1 MNYEVYQLVPIVNQ
15 GVFIFE
21 HQKELEEYEF
31 DTVEEMVK
39 FARHMNQLVSDANY
53 RPKRGYKKIGGIR
66 IHEELFTNF
75 TKLTNSLADLM
86 NMKMKKQPDYSR
98 LILFKKDEEMTA
110 DFQDPYFQSML
121 KRLHKK
127 WQEDGLSA
135 ESFPS
140 IEIIIID
147 D

>member
-1 MNYEVYQLVPIVNQ
+1 MNYEVYQVLPVL
-15 GVFIFE
+15 GMCIFK
-21 HQKELEEYEF
+21 HQKELDEYEF

-75 TKLTNSLADLM
+75 TKLTNSLADLL
-86 NMKMKKQPDYSR
+86 NMGKKPDYSR
-98 LILFKKDEEMTA
+98 LILFKKDEEMGM
-110 DFQDPYFQSML
+110 DFEDPYFKNMI

-135 ESFPS
+135 ELFPS

>member
-1 MNYEVYQLVPIVNQ
+1 MNYKVYQGLPVL
-15 GVFIFE
+15 GMFIFK
-21 HQKELEEYEF
+21 HQKELDEYEF

-75 TKLTNSLADLM
+75 TKLTNSLADLL
-86 NMKMKKQPDYSR
+86 NMRKQPDFSR
-98 LILFKKDEEMTA
+98 VILFIKDEWMEGFFE
-110 DFQDPYFQSML
+110 DLYFKTMI

-135 ESFPS
+135 ELFPS

>member
-1 MNYEVYQLVPIVNQ
+1 MNYEVFSLDPLRVKKDI
-15 GVFIFE
+15 FIF
-21 HQKELEEYEF
+21 KEQNEVDEYEF

-53 RPKRGYKKIGGIR
+53 RLKRGYKTIGKIR
-66 IHEELFTNF
+66 IHEEIFTNF
-75 TKLTNSLADLM
+75 TKLTNSLADLL
-86 NMKMKKQPDYSR
+86 NMRKQPDLSR
-98 LILFKKDEEMTA
+98 VILFMKDEWREGFFEET
-110 DFQDPYFQSML
+110 YFQGMI

-127 WQEDGLSA
+127 WQEDGVSA
-135 ESFPS
+135 ELFPR

>member
-1 MNYEVYQLVPIVNQ
+1 MNYEVYSLDLRGVNR
-15 GVFIFE
+15 GIFVFNL
-21 HQKELEEYEF
+21 QKEVDEYEF

-53 RPKRGYKKIGGIR
+53 RPKRGYKKIGKIR

-75 TKLTNSLADLM
+75 TKLTNSLADLL
-86 NMKMKKQPDYSR
+86 NMGKQPDFSR
-98 LILFKKDEEMTA
+98 VILFMKDEWMEG
-110 DFQDPYFQSML
+110 FFEEPYFLGMI

-127 WQEDGLSA
+127 WHEDGVGA
-135 ESFPS
+135 ELFPR

-147 D
+147 E